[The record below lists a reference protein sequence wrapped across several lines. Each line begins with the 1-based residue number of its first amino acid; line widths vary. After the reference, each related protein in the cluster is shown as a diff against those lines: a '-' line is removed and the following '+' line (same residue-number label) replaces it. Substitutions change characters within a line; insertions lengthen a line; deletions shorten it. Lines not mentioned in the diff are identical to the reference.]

1 MGLVLVAVDDYILG
15 VGTGLTQLFCSF
27 YKEIWYRGALR
38 TEFIEPIGSVINFS
52 VTWNFILG
60 VFVDKLNC
68 LLVPL

>member
-52 VTWNFILG
+52 VT
-60 VFVDKLNC
+60 
-68 LLVPL
+68 